1 MPRIAAV
8 DPAVATGAAKQ
19 LLDIV
24 QSQLGITPNL
34 MRTLANAPAALKG
47 FLDLNTAL
55 AGGVLDSKFR
65 EQIALAVA
73 QANAC
78 DYCLS
83 AHTTL
88 GAMVGLTPNE
98 IAASREGRSFEAR
111 RDAGLKLAQSIVAN
125 RGQVPD
131 ASIQKARA
139 AGLNDAET
147 DRDRRQRRAEHPDQL
162 PQPRGADGCGF
173 PARGGRTRRYGLKLQ
188 GPEQSRSG
196 PFA

>member
-19 LLDIV
+19 LLDVV
-24 QSQLGITPNL
+24 QSKLGMTPNL

-47 FLDLNTAL
+47 FLDLNNAL

-83 AHTTL
+83 AHTTI

-98 IAASREGRSFEAR
+98 IAASREGRSLDGQLTA
-111 RDAGLKLAQSIVAN
+111 LACK
-125 RGQVPD
+125 RGVTAQG
-131 ASIQKARA
+131 RA
-139 AGLNDAET
+139 D
-147 DRDRRQRRAEHPDQL
+147 
-162 PQPRGADGCGF
+162 
-173 PARGGRTRRYGLKLQ
+173 
-188 GPEQSRSG
+188 
-196 PFA
+196 

>member
-1 MPRIAAV
+1 MPRITAV

-24 QSQLGITPNL
+24 QSQLGMTPNL

-88 GAMVGLTPNE
+88 GAMVGLTPTE
-98 IAASREGRSFEAR
+98 VTASREGRSSEAR
-111 RDAGLKLAQSIVAN
+111 RDAGLKLAQSIVN
-125 RGQVPD
+125 SRGQVPD
-131 ASIQKARA
+131 ASILKARA
-139 AGLNDAET
+139 AGLNDAEMT
-147 DRDRRQRRAEHPDQL
+147 EIVVNVALNILTNYLNHVAQTVVD
-162 PQPRGADGCGF
+162 F
-173 PARGGRTRRYGLKLQ
+173 PPVEAALAAT
-188 GPEQSRSG
+188 
-196 PFA
+196 A